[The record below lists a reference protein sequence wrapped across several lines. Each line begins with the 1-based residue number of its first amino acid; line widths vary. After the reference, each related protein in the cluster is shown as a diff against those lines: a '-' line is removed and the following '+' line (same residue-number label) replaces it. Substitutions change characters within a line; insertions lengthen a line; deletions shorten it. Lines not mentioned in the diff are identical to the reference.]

1 MKKIKVT
8 FRIEESDCNR
18 NKWLLICNET
28 GNCVELPTKKLCKH
42 NIENWWEWNFCGV
55 PMWDDTW
62 ENTLF
67 FDDKG
72 NEVKID

>member
-1 MKKIKVT
+1 MTTTQKIKVT
-8 FRIEESDCNR
+8 FRIEESNCTT

-28 GNCVELPTKKLCKH
+28 GSCVELPTKKMCNHLIK
-42 NIENWWEWNFCGV
+42 NWWEWEFCS
-55 PMWDDTW
+55 DET

-72 NEVKID
+72 NEIKID